1 MDDSIR
7 QLFVYSDCQKLQFD
21 EPTAGKKTCKKQGRI
36 RCRILSRVR
45 KLAAQLAQLGIKVVG
60 NND

>member
-1 MDDSIR
+1 MDDSIQ

-45 KLAAQLAQLGIKVVG
+45 KLAGATSLAGH
-60 NND
+60 

>member
-45 KLAAQLAQLGIKVVG
+45 KLAGATSLAAH
-60 NND
+60 

>member
-21 EPTAGKKTCKKQGRI
+21 EPTAGQKDLQEAR
-36 RCRILSRVR
+36 
-45 KLAAQLAQLGIKVVG
+45 QDKVS
-60 NND
+60 NS

>member
-36 RCRILSRVR
+36 RSRILSSEEAIQTRIDKR
-45 KLAAQLAQLGIKVVG
+45 TY
-60 NND
+60 

>member
-21 EPTAGKKTCKKQGRI
+21 EPTAGKKTCKKKGRI
-36 RCRILSRVR
+36 SCRILSKVR
-45 KLAAQLAQLGIKVVG
+45 KLAGATSLAGH
-60 NND
+60 